1 MKINV
6 IKGNIQ
12 ETNADTLIVNLFE
25 GETIPAGAAGAV
37 DKALGGAISEM
48 IASGDLSGKSGEIGV
63 VYPRGAI
70 SAQRVLVVGL
80 GKPED
85 FDLEGVRK
93 AAAAAA
99 RKARDLN
106 ARHLATVT
114 HGAGLGGLHPA
125 EAAQATVEGTLLG
138 LYHFTQFKKEEQKG
152 EIESLTVVESDSGRA
167 AAIESGARLAEA
179 VVAGVYLARDLVN
192 LPPNY
197 ATPTRMAET
206 AQEIARAYGMGLT
219 IGDRQWAA
227 QHKMGAFLAVGK
239 GAGEEPKFIV
249 LEHNGGR
256 TDLDTIVLVGKGIT
270 FDSGGISIKPS
281 ERMEDMK
288 SDMAGAA
295 AVLSTMKVVGMLNL
309 PLRIIGITPCTEN
322 MPDGTAYHPADI
334 ITASNGKT
342 IEIIST
348 DAEGRLILADA
359 LVYAGRYQ
367 PMAVIDLATLTGACV
382 VALGANMA
390 AGLFCTQDTLRDQL
404 MTSSQATFERLWP
417 MPLWD
422 DYKQK
427 IKSKVADMKN
437 SGGRNGGV
445 ASSAIF
451 LKEFTDYPWAHLD
464 IAGMALAEKDDA
476 YILAGGTGYGVRLLV
491 HFLSNW
497 K

>member
-6 IKGNIQ
+6 MKGNIQ
-12 ETNADTLIVNLFE
+12 ETTADTLIVNLFE
-25 GETIPAGAAGAV
+25 GVTTPGGATGAV

-48 IASGDLSGKSGEIGV
+48 IASGDLSGKSGEVGV

-70 SAQRVLVVGL
+70 PARRVLVVGL
-80 GKPED
+80 GKSD
-85 FDLEGVRK
+85 GFDLEGVRK
-93 AAAAAA
+93 SAAAAA
-99 RKARDLN
+99 RKARDLS
-106 ARHLATVT
+106 ARHVATVV
-114 HGAGLGGLHPA
+114 HGAGVGGLPPA

-138 LYHFTQFKKEEQKG
+138 LYRFVEFKTEEQKG
-152 EIESLTVVESDSGRA
+152 EIESLTVVEVDANRVA
-167 AAIESGARLAEA
+167 EVEVGARLAEM
-179 VVAGVYLARDLVN
+179 VVAGVSLARDLVN

-219 IGDRQWAA
+219 VGDRQWAA
-227 QHKMGAFLAVGK
+227 QHKMGAFLAVSK
-239 GAGEEPKFIV
+239 GAVEEPKFII

-309 PLRIIGITPCTEN
+309 PLRVIGITPCTEN

-348 DAEGRLILADA
+348 DAEGRMILADA

-390 AGLFCTQDTLRDQL
+390 AGLFCTQDALRDKL

-491 HFLSNW
+491 HFLRNW